1 MMNKSILSNQEVPKA
16 QAPSVGRRRRQPW
29 KEEMADRNPGLT
41 KYQPNQRRRGM
52 ASLYSP
58 RADHTAVTRLLTEGA
73 EGEAVVRAS
82 V

>member
-1 MMNKSILSNQEVPKA
+1 MWTVEQMGE
-16 QAPSVGRRRRQPW
+16 GRSER
-29 KEEMADRNPGLT
+29 DREGAVEHDRAGT
-41 KYQPNQRRRGM
+41 E

-58 RADHTAVTRLLTEGA
+58 GVDHTAVTRLLTEGA